1 MSPPQDG
8 LGALFPDSVCWFP
21 FALFAFSCGLT
32 VLKTSVALLFFS
44 PSLWTAPSLRSGS
57 GTLIWLLYPLP
68 KCISLPTQKALGL
81 NYSRR

>member
-44 PSLWTAPSLRSGS
+44 PSLWTAGLQSSV
-57 GTLIWLLYPLP
+57 TFH
-68 KCISLPTQKALGL
+68 LGVL
-81 NYSRR
+81 DV